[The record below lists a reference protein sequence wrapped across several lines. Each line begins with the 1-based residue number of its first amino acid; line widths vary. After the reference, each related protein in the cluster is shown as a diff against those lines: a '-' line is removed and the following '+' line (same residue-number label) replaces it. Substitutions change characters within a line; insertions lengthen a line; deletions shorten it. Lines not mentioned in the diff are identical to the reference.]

1 VHRTFTVLNEKKVD
15 YPNSLDGKIAVITG
29 GGRGIGRATAELFA
43 QAGAHIVIAARTSD
57 ELNDTSGHITSRGGK
72 CLPIRTDLTS
82 EDAIVKLFETTN
94 KLLGS
99 VDILVNNAG
108 SYALAPV
115 RDMSAKAWDQVFAVN
130 IRAMFLCCREAFKS
144 MSAKGGSIINVGSVG
159 GLRGYEKFPG
169 LSSYTSSKFAVTGFT
184 EALAIEGREL
194 GIRVNAI
201 APAAVDTKLLRDAAP
216 HLKTNT
222 MPADIAEIMLFL
234 ADSTRSGGLN
244 GNVIEINSNL

>member
-1 VHRTFTVLNEKKVD
+1 VD
-15 YPNSLDGKIAVITG
+15 HTNSLSGKIAVITG
-29 GGRGIGRATAELFA
+29 AGRGIGRAAAELFA
-43 QAGAHIVIAARTSD
+43 HAGAHVVIAARSSD
-57 ELNDTSGHITSRGGK
+57 ELNDTSGQIIARGGK

-108 SYALAPV
+108 SFSIAPV
-115 RDMSAKAWDQVFAVN
+115 RDMTAKAWDQVFAVN
-130 IRAMFLCCREAFKS
+130 VRAMFLCCREAFKT
-144 MSAKGGSIINVGSVG
+144 MSANGGSIINVSSLG

-169 LSSYTSSKFAVTGFT
+169 LSSYTASKFAVSGFT
-184 EALAIEGREL
+184 EALAVEGREF

-201 APAAVDTKLLRDAAP
+201 APGAVDTKMLRDAAP

-222 MPADIAEIMLFL
+222 APIDIAEIMLYL
-234 ADSTRSGGLN
+234 ADSARSGAVN
-244 GNVIEINSNL
+244 GNIIEVNSNL